1 MAQMNSVARTAHD
14 LGLAAWFGGSLM
26 GAVGLNG
33 ASSVLDDS
41 RERTK
46 VANAGWARWTPANL
60 AAIGSY
66 LVGAVVLTRAN
77 KGRLASQKGV
87 AGVSIAKTALTAL
100 TMGATLYSR
109 MLGQKLM
116 DSNDAPARS
125 ATSPD
130 GNTPDDVA
138 IAQRQLRV
146 LQWVIPAHVGALI
159 ALSSRMGE
167 QQRPAAVAGGILR
180 RLTRR

>member
-1 MAQMNSVARTAHD
+1 MPQMNSVARTAHD

-41 RERTK
+41 QERTK

-109 MLGQKLM
+109 VLGQKMM
-116 DSNDAPARS
+116 DTTAPAAS
-125 ATSPD
+125 ATNPNN
-130 GNTPDDVA
+130 NTPDDVA
-138 IAQRQLRV
+138 RSQRQLRV

-180 RLTRR
+180 GLRRR